1 MDEDLFVITKIFHM
15 QSLPVMYVK
24 HFYTVQIR
32 SENLKGLFKS
42 VEYRPNKVR
51 FYCPKL
57 VIIGIN

>member
-1 MDEDLFVITKIFHM
+1 M
-15 QSLPVMYVK
+15 QSLTGIYVK
-24 HFYTVQIR
+24 HFYAVQIR

>member
-1 MDEDLFVITKIFHM
+1 MDKDLFVITKIFHM
-15 QSLPVMYVK
+15 QSLPVIYVK
-24 HFYTVQIR
+24 HFYAVQIR

-42 VEYRPNKVR
+42 RPNKVR